1 VTSADEKVVQA
12 ENRAQDLLASTL
24 GRIMTKAKAT
34 RSTGFTIPELDE
46 DPDSTDPTNLWLLA
60 DGRLRARTFDGTV
73 REYAQE
79 APAGSSTS
87 GTLLPDNP
95 TPAGY
100 RTIYPATWGESYCSV
115 HGVESGTNLE
125 YGTASGTSHGD
136 YRIMLGLDY
145 ATIQADLVGA
155 TITGV
160 DFTLENTD
168 SWATA
173 DVEIFMG
180 AHAEATA
187 PAIYTPTRLYAFQDP
202 WPRYG
207 RGAYWRSASTWFGS
221 ALRDGDILGITIEPP
236 STSNGQHGECRWA
249 SFSIAISYSK

>member
-1 VTSADEKVVQA
+1 MASADERVIQA

-24 GRIMTKAKAT
+24 TRIMVKAKAS

-46 DPDSTDPTNLWLLA
+46 DPDVTDPTNLWLLA
-60 DGRLRARTFDGTV
+60 DGRLRARTFDGTI

-79 APAGSSTS
+79 AVAGSATS
-87 GTLLPDNP
+87 AVLLPDDP
-95 TPAGY
+95 TPESY
-100 RTIYPATWGESYCSV
+100 RTVYAATWGESYCSV
-115 HGVESGTNLE
+115 HGLESGSNLE
-125 YGTASGTSHGD
+125 YGTAYGTSHGD

-145 ATIQADLVGA
+145 ATIQSDLVGA

-160 DFTLENTD
+160 EFKLENTD

-187 PAIYTPTRLYAFQDP
+187 PAVYTPTRLYAFQGL

-207 RGAYWRSASTWFGS
+207 YGSTWRAASTWFGD
-221 ALRDGDILGITIEPP
+221 ALRDNDIRGITIEPP
-236 STSNGQHGECRWA
+236 TNSNSQHGECRWA